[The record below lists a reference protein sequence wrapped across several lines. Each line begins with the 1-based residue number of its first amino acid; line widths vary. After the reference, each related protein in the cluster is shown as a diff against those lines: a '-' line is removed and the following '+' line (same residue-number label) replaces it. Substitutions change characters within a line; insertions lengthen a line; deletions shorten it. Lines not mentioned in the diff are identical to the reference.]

1 MSRPSTL
8 PIAGQA
14 VAQPDIGECP
24 AQHHLVVTAP
34 RSVGIEVDRLDA
46 MLDEVPPGRAI
57 GGGRARPRGVGG
69 GRPGSPPHPPP
80 RPPPPP
86 RPRTGFSSRDKDI
99 RAAVLTERRTH
110 TQKP

>member
-57 GGGRARPRGVGG
+57 GGGGAPPPERGG
-69 GRPGSPPHPPP
+69 GDRVF
-80 RPPPPP
+80 PPPPHHRTPHTP
-86 RPRTGFSSRDKDI
+86 RAPQ
-99 RAAVLTERRTH
+99 VLCPGGQNT
-110 TQKP
+110 